1 REAGLRRAA
10 YEVDVARISTVHAC
24 CGELLRAFARR
35 AGRAPARELLEE
47 GAGIALAAEAVRETL
62 LDAIEQ
68 RSVPGLDEL
77 LAVWS
82 VGDVEQWL
90 LQLVG
95 EADRLRAI
103 RVREDLTDAERT
115 VADLAGLALARV
127 EERLEARGAVDFDRM
142 IVWTRDLLRDDPGIR
157 RALQR
162 RIRTLIVD
170 EFQDVDPVQKEIAF
184 LLAEPASGSSETT
197 RLMLVGDPKQSI
209 YRFRRADVTV
219 WRSVEREF
227 TERATGRVLALEE
240 SFRSVAPVLG
250 FVDATIGQ
258 LLDKPLDG
266 EAHQDFEVPYQAV
279 RSRRSDGPSDLAVE
293 IVVVPPDDAGKLRR
307 AEEVRAIE
315 ADAVAKRAAEL
326 AAEGVRAGEMAV
338 LLPAWGA
345 LDRYQAALERAGLRT
360 YALRAEGFY
369 ERREVVDMILALEAA
384 RDPRDDRALLGFLR
398 SPFVGVTDETL
409 LAIARGAQR
418 PYWEWLSSVALD
430 DDAEAALLARGRELL
445 AHYSA
450 LRDRVPAAELL
461 AGLLEDS
468 GYLAHLA
475 LLGEDGGQAL
485 ANVRK
490 FLRELRTRSHTSVGE
505 LLRAIREVRA
515 RGEPVGDERLH
526 GADDDV
532 VTLTTIHSAKGLEWR
547 VVFWCDLVR
556 ARWEARGE
564 RFLLGRDELR
574 IGDPDLRGEEQAP
587 EWQALRERIRQEDE
601 AEKRRLWYVAATRA
615 KD

>member
-1 REAGLRRAA
+1 PHGPRRGRHRRPAGRGPGGVPRGGGLQDVRGVHARRRRQRGVGRRRRAAGPAVRARAAATRARRAGRTRRVPGAEDRQGRALARAAQGRHGRPARGGRRRAREVRARARRGGGARAARARGAVPREARGVVRLPAVLSRLGHLPREGRAEEEAPAMILPPTDSQWAAARAVDEHVLVTAGAGAGKTQTVVYRILYLLGVELRGERIARPHRLHDVAAITFTNQAAADLKQKVRSALRDAGLRRAA

-68 RSVPGLDEL
+68 QSVPGLDEL

-95 EADRLRAI
+95 EADRLHAI
-103 RVREDLTDAERT
+103 RAREDLTDAERT
-115 VADLAGLALARV
+115 VAHLALHALARV

-227 TERATGRVLALEE
+227 TERGTGRVLALDE

-258 LLDKPLDG
+258 LLDSPLNG

-279 RSRRSDGPSDLAVE
+279 RSRRSDGPEDL
-293 IVVVPPDDAGKLRR
+293 
-307 AEEVRAIE
+307 
-315 ADAVAKRAAEL
+315 
-326 AAEGVRAGEMAV
+326 
-338 LLPAWGA
+338 
-345 LDRYQAALERAGLRT
+345 
-360 YALRAEGFY
+360 
-369 ERREVVDMILALEAA
+369 
-384 RDPRDDRALLGFLR
+384 
-398 SPFVGVTDETL
+398 
-409 LAIARGAQR
+409 
-418 PYWEWLSSVALD
+418 
-430 DDAEAALLARGRELL
+430 
-445 AHYSA
+445 
-450 LRDRVPAAELL
+450 
-461 AGLLEDS
+461 
-468 GYLAHLA
+468 
-475 LLGEDGGQAL
+475 
-485 ANVRK
+485 
-490 FLRELRTRSHTSVGE
+490 
-505 LLRAIREVRA
+505 
-515 RGEPVGDERLH
+515 
-526 GADDDV
+526 
-532 VTLTTIHSAKGLEWR
+532 
-547 VVFWCDLVR
+547 
-556 ARWEARGE
+556 
-564 RFLLGRDELR
+564 
-574 IGDPDLRGEEQAP
+574 
-587 EWQALRERIRQEDE
+587 
-601 AEKRRLWYVAATRA
+601 
-615 KD
+615 